1 MSSIASVKQSR
12 HTSIV
17 VMPSLRMTSLN
28 AGGFSQ
34 GRPCSVEPQQ
44 VEFSFCNIVGISNV
58 ESMEK
63 LRRCQSRNLEIKS
76 NFPQQLPR
84 KECQFGTC
92 GAIETRPSHRG
103 NRVSK
108 FGDASV
114 KCFSATNVPCA

>member
-44 VEFSFCNIVGISNV
+44 VEFSFCNV
-58 ESMEK
+58 
-63 LRRCQSRNLEIKS
+63 
-76 NFPQQLPR
+76 LPR
-84 KECQFGTC
+84 QRSSRQPAPLSTLQAEFNSTVLMFRHQ
-92 GAIETRPSHRG
+92 ER
-103 NRVSK
+103 N
-108 FGDASV
+108 
-114 KCFSATNVPCA
+114 

>member
-76 NFPQQLPR
+76 NFPQQVRR
-84 KECQFGTC
+84 KEGVS
-92 GAIETRPSHRG
+92 IWHLRG
-103 NRVSK
+103 NRNP
-108 FGDASV
+108 APHNEETE
-114 KCFSATNVPCA
+114 CPNLATRL